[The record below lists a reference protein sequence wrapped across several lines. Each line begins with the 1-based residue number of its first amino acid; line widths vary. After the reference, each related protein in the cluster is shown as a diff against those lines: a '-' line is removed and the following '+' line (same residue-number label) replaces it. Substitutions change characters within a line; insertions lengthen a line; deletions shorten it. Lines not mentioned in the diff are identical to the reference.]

1 MISKNFLRK
10 CSWYFIKWKRRIDEQ
25 TPCFFKSRYISTCK
39 KIMDVQKNVHSDYL
53 WMKNRTVF
61 PLFILFLKFS
71 IQLLSCVRLCHP
83 MDCSRPGF
91 PVHHQPLELTQTHVH
106 RVSDGQ
112 FFFSTF
118 RWRVLTMCGPLEKG
132 MANHFSIL
140 ALRTPWTVWKGKK
153 IGYRKMNSP
162 GQ

>member
-39 KIMDVQKNVHSDYL
+39 KIMAVQKNVHSDYL

-61 PLFILFLKFS
+61 PLFILFLNFS
-71 IQLLSCVRLCHP
+71 IQLLSCARLCNP

-112 FFFSTF
+112 FFSQPLGGEFWQCVVH
-118 RWRVLTMCGPLEKG
+118 WRREWQTTSVFLPWEPHEQYEK
-132 MANHFSIL
+132 AK
-140 ALRTPWTVWKGKK
+140 R
-153 IGYRKMNSP
+153 
-162 GQ
+162 